1 MIRHR
6 LTDEQWE
13 RIAPLIPGKPGDPG
27 RTGDNNRLFVDAIVW
42 MARTGA
48 PWRLMPHDL
57 PPYYVVY
64 QQSQR
69 WIKTGVFESLVHDL
83 RAVLRIADGRK
94 ESPTATILDSR
105 TLQSTPESGARA
117 GYDGA
122 KRRKGSKVHL
132 AVDTLGHLLALCVTA
147 ADGQDRAQ
155 VSELAKRV
163 QEEIGET
170 VEIAFVDQAY
180 TGENA
185 ADAAQEH
192 GIKIEVVKLPTA
204 KRGFVLLPRRWV
216 VERSFGWLV
225 RNRRLA
231 RDYERLT
238 ATSEAM
244 IKVAMIRLMLVRLAG
259 QPSRWSHESHRN
271 TARAKTAEDLIAA

>member
-1 MIRHR
+1 VAPY
-6 LTDEQWE
+6 LTLMTED
-13 RIAPLIPGKPGDPG
+13 APQREYPLREVFNGL
-27 RTGDNNRLFVDAIVW
+27 RYIVG
-42 MARTGA
+42 TGA
-48 PWRLMPHDL
+48 QWRWMPHDL
-57 PPYYVVY
+57 PPWHVVY

-69 WIKTGVFESLVHDL
+69 WIKAGVFESLVHDL

-94 ESPTATILDSR
+94 ESPTAAIIDSR

-147 ADGQDRAQ
+147 ADEQDRAQ

-163 QEEIGET
+163 QEETGET
-170 VEIAFVDQAY
+170 VEIAFVDQGY

-185 ADAAQEH
+185 ADAAEER
-192 GIKIEVVKLPTA
+192 GIKLEVVKLPTA

-216 VERSFGWLV
+216 VERSFGWMS
-225 RNRRLA
+225 RFRRLA
-231 RDYERLT
+231 RDYERLPET
-238 ATSEAM
+238 LAGLHILAFA
-244 IKVAMIRLMLVRLAG
+244 ILMLKNVAEVLA
-259 QPSRWSHESHRN
+259 
-271 TARAKTAEDLIAA
+271 